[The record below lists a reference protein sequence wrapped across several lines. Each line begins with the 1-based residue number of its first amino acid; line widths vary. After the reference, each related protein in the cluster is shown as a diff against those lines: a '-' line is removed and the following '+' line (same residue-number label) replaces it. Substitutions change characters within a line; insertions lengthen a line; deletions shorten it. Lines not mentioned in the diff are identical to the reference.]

1 VALRYR
7 CLRGLAGASRPDE
20 HGATVVE
27 AALITPLFVFILFA
41 LMEIGPLF
49 SQWSSGKNTA
59 TEGGRMAS
67 TAGASVTAD
76 WDTFREIRKSAK
88 KLGTNLD
95 YVIIFRAASVR
106 ADVPPECIASA
117 DANKNAPSLQ
127 PVGAFRA
134 TALSSSPLVTD
145 YTSQAVENFDWNSG
159 TPVDI
164 ACTVL
169 YPRQFTAIT
178 GSGPFIYERTK
189 VLAQAPATPEYS
201 LNRFWPGQLRV
212 DYLNGPQDYVGV
224 YVQSRY
230 VGPTGIISARVIR
243 STSINQIEPKRA
255 SR

>member
-1 VALRYR
+1 VALRDR
-7 CLRGLAGASRPDE
+7 WPRRLAGASRRDE
-20 HGATVVE
+20 RGATVVE

-49 SQWSSGKNTA
+49 SQWSSGKNAA
-59 TEGGRMAS
+59 TESGRMAA
-67 TAGASVTAD
+67 TAGAAVTAD
-76 WDTFREIRKSAK
+76 WDTFREVRKSAR

-95 YVIIFRAASVR
+95 YVIVFRAASVR
-106 ADVPPECIASA
+106 TEVPPECIATA

-134 TALSSSPLVTD
+134 TAAPPLVTD
-145 YTSQAVENFDWNSG
+145 YTSHAVENFDWNSG
-159 TPVDI
+159 AAVNL
-164 ACTVL
+164 ACYVL
-169 YPRQFTAIT
+169 YPRQLDAIT
-178 GSGPFIYERTK
+178 NSGPFIYERSK
-189 VLAQAPATPEYS
+189 VLATAPAIPEYS

-212 DYLNGPQDYVGV
+212 DYLNGPQDYVGI

-230 VGPTGIISARVIR
+230 VGPTGILSSRVIR

>member
-1 VALRYR
+1 MQTLRDR
-7 CLRGLAGASRPDE
+7 LTRRWTGASCAAER
-20 HGATVVE
+20 GATVVE
-27 AALITPLFVFILFA
+27 AALITPLFVFIIFA
-41 LMEIGPLF
+41 LVEIGPLF

-59 TEGGRMAS
+59 TEGGRMAA

-76 WDTFREIRKSAK
+76 WDTFREIRSSAT

-95 YVIIFRAASVR
+95 YVIIFRAASVKSE
-106 ADVPPECIASA
+106 VPPECITSA
-117 DANKNAPSLQ
+117 NANRNAPSTQ

-134 TALSSSPLVTD
+134 TSTSPLVTD
-145 YTSQAVENFDWNSG
+145 YTSHAVEDFDWNSG

-169 YPRQFTAIT
+169 YPRQLTAIT
-178 GSGPFIYERTK
+178 SSGPFIYERTK
-189 VLAQAPATPEYS
+189 VLAVAPSVPEYS

-230 VGPTGIISARVIR
+230 VGPTGIMSSRTIR